1 MRSQK
6 MYIVENGVP
15 KKIEETTFSD
25 LNMKESDLEEMLRQ
39 NVDMLC
45 EEEVSMIIV
54 GQQVRN
60 EKNGR
65 SDLTAID
72 NDGNIVLI
80 EIKRDKKDIEH
91 RKEAFEF
98 QAIRY
103 AANCASIKEIDELIQ
118 NVFAPYV
125 EKHKEEFYSKY
136 DRSLTSIEIAQREV
150 KSFISE
156 NGNPQFNRKQRIML
170 VASDFDDQTLSAVA
184 WLNSNNVDISCYQVL
199 PLQMEDKTLIY
210 IKKIL
215 PLEEYDDYYV
225 KIANSS
231 SMSYTK
237 RESSDITKRSLPKI
251 DKLMEWGIVK
261 AGDQI
266 KAKNKD
272 DTATLMNDGKVKNN
286 KTNEITTMQQ
296 WLKPLY
302 GWPSIQTYVF
312 AIDVKTGK
320 SLSELR
326 TEYMESHQE

>member
-1 MRSQK
+1 
-6 MYIVENGVP
+6 MYIIDNGTPQKV
-15 KKIEETTFSD
+15 EETTFSE
-25 LNMKESDLEEMLRQ
+25 LNMKENDLEEMLRQ

-45 EEEVSMIIV
+45 DEEVSMIIV

-98 QAIRY
+98 QSIRY

-118 NVFAPYV
+118 DVFAPYV
-125 EKHKEEFYSKY
+125 EKHKEEFHSKY
-136 DRSLTSIEIAQREV
+136 DRSLTSIEIAQREI
-150 KSFISE
+150 KSFLSD
-156 NGNPQFNRKQRIML
+156 NGNPQFNKKQKIML
-170 VASDFDDQTLSAVA
+170 VASDFDEQTLSAVA
-184 WLNSNNVDISCYQVL
+184 WLNSNKVNISCYQVL
-199 PLQMEDKTLIY
+199 PLKIADKTFLD

-215 PLEEYDDYYV
+215 PLEDYDDYFV
-225 KIANSS
+225 KIVTSS
-231 SMSYTK
+231 TKGYVK
-237 RESSDITKRSLPKI
+237 RESSDIAKRSLPKI
-251 DKLMEWGIVK
+251 DKLMEWGLVK
-261 AGDQI
+261 EGDQI

-272 DTATLMNDGKVKNN
+272 DTATLLKDGKIKIH
-286 KTNEITTMQQ
+286 KTNEVTTMQQ

-320 SLSELR
+320 TLSELR
-326 TEYMESHQE
+326 AEYMESHQE

>member
-1 MRSQK
+1 
-6 MYIVENGVP
+6 MYIVENGIP

-91 RKEAFEF
+91 RNRKEALEF

-125 EKHKEEFYSKY
+125 EKHKEEFHSKY

-150 KSFISE
+150 KSFISA

-199 PLQMEDKTLIY
+199 PLQMDNKTLID

-215 PLEEYDDYYV
+215 PLEDYDDYYV
-225 KIANSS
+225 KIANSTVT
-231 SMSYTK
+231 SYSK
-237 RESSDITKRSLPKI
+237 MESSDITKRSLPKI
-251 DKLMEWGIVK
+251 EKLMEWEIVK

-272 DTATLMNDGKVKNN
+272 DTATLMSDGKVKIN

-326 TEYMESHQE
+326 AEYMESHQE

>member
-1 MRSQK
+1 

-125 EKHKEEFYSKY
+125 EKHKEEFHSKY

-150 KSFISE
+150 KSFISA

-199 PLQMEDKTLIY
+199 PLQMEDKTLIDV
-210 IKKIL
+210 KKIL

-266 KAKNKD
+266 KAKNRN
-272 DTATLMNDGKVKNN
+272 DTATLMSDGKVKIN

-296 WLKPLY
+296 WLKTLY

-326 TEYMESHQE
+326 AEYMDEHYW

>member
-1 MRSQK
+1 
-6 MYIVENGVP
+6 MYIVENGIP

-91 RKEAFEF
+91 RNRKEALEF

-125 EKHKEEFYSKY
+125 EKHKEEFHSKY

-150 KSFISE
+150 KSFISA

-199 PLQMEDKTLIY
+199 PLQMENKTLID

-215 PLEEYDDYYV
+215 PLEDYDDYYV
-225 KIANSS
+225 KIANSTVT
-231 SMSYTK
+231 SYSK

-251 DKLMEWGIVK
+251 EKLMEWEIVK

-272 DTATLMNDGKVKNN
+272 DTATLMSDGKVKIN

-326 TEYMESHQE
+326 AEYMESHQE

>member
-1 MRSQK
+1 

-39 NVDMLC
+39 NVDILC

-91 RKEAFEF
+91 RKESFEF

-125 EKHKEEFYSKY
+125 EKHKAEFHSKY

-150 KSFISE
+150 KSFISA

-170 VASDFDDQTLSAVA
+170 VASDFDEQTLSAVA
-184 WLNSNNVDISCYQVL
+184 WLNSNNVDISCYQIL
-199 PLQMEDKTLIY
+199 PLQMENKTLID

-215 PLEEYDDYYV
+215 PLEDYDDYYV

-326 TEYMESHQE
+326 AEYMESHQE

>member
-1 MRSQK
+1 

-91 RKEAFEF
+91 RKDAFEF

-125 EKHKEEFYSKY
+125 EKHKEEFHSKY

-150 KSFISE
+150 KSFISA

-184 WLNSNNVDISCYQVL
+184 WLNSNNVDISCYQVI
-199 PLQMEDKTLIY
+199 PFQMEDKTLID

-225 KIANSS
+225 KIAYSS

-320 SLSELR
+320 TLSELR
-326 TEYMESHQE
+326 DENMDEH

>member
-1 MRSQK
+1 
-6 MYIVENGVP
+6 MYIVENGIP

-125 EKHKEEFYSKY
+125 EKHKDEFHSKY
-136 DRSLTSIEIAQREV
+136 DRSLTSIEIAEREV
-150 KSFISE
+150 KSFISA

-199 PLQMEDKTLIY
+199 PLQMENKTLID

-215 PLEEYDDYYV
+215 PLEDYDDYYV
-225 KIANSS
+225 KIANSTVT
-231 SMSYTK
+231 SYSK

-251 DKLMEWGIVK
+251 EKLMEWEIVK

-272 DTATLMNDGKVKNN
+272 DTATLMSDGKVKIN

-302 GWPSIQTYVF
+302 GWPSIQTYDF

-326 TEYMESHQE
+326 AEYMESHQE

>member
-1 MRSQK
+1 
-6 MYIVENGVP
+6 MYIVENGIP

-91 RKEAFEF
+91 RNRKEAFEF

-125 EKHKEEFYSKY
+125 EKHKEEFHSKY

-150 KSFISE
+150 KSFISA

-199 PLQMEDKTLIY
+199 PLQMDNKTLID

-215 PLEEYDDYYV
+215 PLEDYDDYYV
-225 KIANSS
+225 KIANSTVT
-231 SMSYTK
+231 SYSK

-251 DKLMEWGIVK
+251 EKLMEWGIVK

-272 DTATLMNDGKVKNN
+272 DTATLMSDGKVKIN

-326 TEYMESHQE
+326 EEYMESHQE

>member
-6 MYIVENGVP
+6 MYIVEDGVP

-199 PLQMEDKTLIY
+199 PLQMEDKTLID

-320 SLSELR
+320 TLSELR
-326 TEYMESHQE
+326 AEYMDEH

>member
-1 MRSQK
+1 

-199 PLQMEDKTLIY
+199 PLQMEDKTLTLID

-326 TEYMESHQE
+326 AEYMDEH

>member
-1 MRSQK
+1 

>member
-1 MRSQK
+1 
-6 MYIVENGVP
+6 MYIVEDGVP

-199 PLQMEDKTLIY
+199 PLQMEDKTLID

-320 SLSELR
+320 TLSELR
-326 TEYMESHQE
+326 AEYMDEH

>member
-1 MRSQK
+1 
-6 MYIVENGVP
+6 MYIVENGIP

-91 RKEAFEF
+91 RNRKEALEF

-125 EKHKEEFYSKY
+125 EKHKEEFHSKY

-150 KSFISE
+150 KSFISA

-199 PLQMEDKTLIY
+199 PLQMDNKTLID

-215 PLEEYDDYYV
+215 PLEDYDDYYV
-225 KIANSS
+225 KIANSTVT
-231 SMSYTK
+231 SYSK

-251 DKLMEWGIVK
+251 EKLMEWEIVK

-272 DTATLMNDGKVKNN
+272 DTATLMSDGKVKIN

-326 TEYMESHQE
+326 AEYMESHQE

>member
-1 MRSQK
+1 M
-6 MYIVENGVP
+6 
-15 KKIEETTFSD
+15 
-25 LNMKESDLEEMLRQ
+25 
-39 NVDMLC
+39 
-45 EEEVSMIIV
+45 
-54 GQQVRN
+54 
-60 EKNGR
+60 
-65 SDLTAID
+65 
-72 NDGNIVLI
+72 
-80 EIKRDKKDIEH
+80 
-91 RKEAFEF
+91 
-98 QAIRY
+98 
-103 AANCASIKEIDELIQ
+103 
-118 NVFAPYV
+118 
-125 EKHKEEFYSKY
+125 EKHKEEFHSKY

-150 KSFISE
+150 KSFISA

-199 PLQMEDKTLIY
+199 PLQMDNKTLID

-215 PLEEYDDYYV
+215 PLEDYDDYYV
-225 KIANSS
+225 KIANSTVT
-231 SMSYTK
+231 SYSK

-251 DKLMEWGIVK
+251 EKLMEWGIVK

-272 DTATLMNDGKVKNN
+272 DTATLMSDGKVKIN

-326 TEYMESHQE
+326 AEYMESHQE

>member
-1 MRSQK
+1 

-125 EKHKEEFYSKY
+125 EKHKEEFHSKY

-150 KSFISE
+150 NSFISA

-199 PLQMEDKTLIY
+199 PLQMEDKTLIDV
-210 IKKIL
+210 KKIL

-266 KAKNKD
+266 KAKNRN
-272 DTATLMNDGKVKNN
+272 DTATLMSDGKVKIN

-296 WLKPLY
+296 WLKTLY

-326 TEYMESHQE
+326 AEYMDEHYW

>member
-1 MRSQK
+1 
-6 MYIVENGVP
+6 MYIVENGIP

-125 EKHKEEFYSKY
+125 EKHKDEFHSKY

-150 KSFISE
+150 KSFISA

-199 PLQMEDKTLIY
+199 PLQMENKTLID

-215 PLEEYDDYYV
+215 PLEDYDDYYV
-225 KIANSS
+225 KIANSTVT
-231 SMSYTK
+231 SYSK

-251 DKLMEWGIVK
+251 EKLMEWEIVK

-272 DTATLMNDGKVKNN
+272 DTATLMSDGKVKIN

-326 TEYMESHQE
+326 AEYMESHQE